1 MSFAKNIEK
10 PIHCMKSVLIRS
22 LVYKKNFSLILGVV
36 FKFGYVLC
44 QER

>member
-10 PIHCMKSVLIRS
+10 PIDCMKSVLIRS
-22 LVYKKNFSLILGVV
+22 LVYKKNFSLILVV
-36 FKFGYVLC
+36 FKLGYVLC